1 MTDRDVKRV
10 VNKLMGKDVLSWRM
24 RDDGFLVVINTQGWK
39 VTFSAGE
46 VEKAFKS
53 LGRKKGATDEPAG

>member
-1 MTDRDVKRV
+1 MTDREIKRV
-10 VNKLMGKDVLSWRM
+10 VNKLMGKDVLSWRL
-24 RDDGFLVVINTQGWK
+24 REDGFLVVINNQGWK

-53 LGRKKGATDEPAG
+53 LGQKKGASDDTSG